1 VDWTSNS
8 FSDSHIDPVAS
19 TERTTAYRQGNTQQ
33 WERQR
38 QAQRRRNLL
47 QRLGLALEKNNVSE
61 CHQALAA
68 LADDEFFSNHAI
80 APNFDE
86 LEKAVAARDWPT
98 AQQALGRLQAQGEES
113 PAAPVRTTT
122 NEDLREVLNSKDDQD
137 SHGKLDVTA

>member
-1 VDWTSNS
+1 VDPISG
-8 FSDSHIDPVAS
+8 
-19 TERTTAYRQGNTQQ
+19 TERTTAYRQGNSQQ

-47 QRLGLALEKNNVSE
+47 QRLGQALEKNNVAE

-68 LADDEFFSNHAI
+68 LSDDEFFSNHAI
-80 APNFDE
+80 APDFDQ

-98 AQQALGRLQAQGEES
+98 AQQALARLQAQGEE
-113 PAAPVRTTT
+113 PATPAPRVAADD
-122 NEDLREVLNSKDDQD
+122 DLREVLSTKDELD